1 MSRNR
6 LAWPLLAVTA
16 LASTCAVAEPA
27 ICPSSL
33 QDAGGRH
40 RLVNASLFD
49 GLPSELADLVPVTVG
64 DVDRWNLDSVD
75 PYLVCRFDGT
85 AKVVTFHAVGAKVCE
100 AGKTPFQAYC
110 RN

>member
-1 MSRNR
+1 MLRSRIV
-6 LAWPLLAVTA
+6 WPLLAVAAFATMG
-16 LASTCAVAEPA
+16 AVAAPA

-33 QDAGGRH
+33 RDGGSRH

-49 GLPSELADLVPVTVG
+49 GLPSEMADLIPVAVG
-64 DVDRWNLDSVD
+64 DVDRWDLDSVD
-75 PYLVCRFDGT
+75 PYLVCRFGGT